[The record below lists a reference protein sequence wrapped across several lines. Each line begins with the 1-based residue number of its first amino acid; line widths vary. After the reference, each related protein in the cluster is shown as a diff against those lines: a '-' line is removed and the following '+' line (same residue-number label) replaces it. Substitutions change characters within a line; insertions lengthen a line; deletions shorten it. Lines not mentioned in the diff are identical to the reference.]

1 MTNHKSIRIWQ
12 ATNVLIWGMVLLMLC
27 YLVLWIIPRQTVE
40 VYDFKTNKE
49 KYIVGEPILI
59 TARGETFFE
68 GQSQYDIRL
77 FCDGG
82 RYLLRGFEVT
92 TRKGPMRQTKTNVG
106 NIPAIP
112 TPDYC
117 VVRTQATHTIQI
129 APFITRTFT
138 NQWETNRFLVEAGE
152 QK

>member
-1 MTNHKSIRIWQ
+1 MTNHTSIRIWQ
-12 ATNVLIWGMVLLMLC
+12 ATNILIWSMVLLMLC

-49 KYIVGEPILI
+49 KYRVGEQIL
-59 TARGETFFE
+59 TTSRGETFFN
-68 GQSQYDIRL
+68 GQSHYDIRL

-92 TRKGPMRQTKTNVG
+92 TRKAPMQQTKTNVG

-129 APFITRTFT
+129 APFVTKTFT

-152 QK
+152 Q